1 MNKKTLKVLEYNKV
15 IEIVANFAYSDMG
28 KEKIL
33 SLVPMSDIE
42 EIEEALRE
50 TSEAVSIILQKGR
63 IPLDGFQDINNALRK
78 ARIGSILTPGDLLKI
93 AQVLKV
99 TERVKDYIREE
110 GKHEHSCPIIKGL
123 TELLVELPGLTKD
136 IFNIVV
142 SDDEICDHASPE
154 LFKIRKQINQKHNA
168 IRDKLSHI
176 VGSVHYQKYLQ
187 ENIITIRGDRY
198 VIPVKQEYRGNI
210 QGLIHDQSSSG
221 ATLFIE
227 PMSVVEMNNELKT
240 LKIKEE
246 QEIERILANYTIIV
260 GNNYDAIYKNY
271 QVLIK
276 LDVIFAKGNYS
287 IENHATKPKLNDQG
301 YINLRRARHP
311 LIPKNEVVASDI
323 YLGKDFD
330 TLVITGPNTGG
341 KTVTLKTIGLLC
353 LMALAGFHIP
363 VEEHSEVAVYN
374 NIYADIGDEQ
384 SIEQSLSTFSSHMK
398 NIIDILEK
406 ADDNS
411 LVLFDEL
418 GAGTDPTEGVALAMA
433 ILDYLRMKGIK
444 TVATT
449 HYSELKEY
457 ALSMDRV
464 ENASVEFDVGTLK
477 PTYKLLIGIPGK
489 SNAFE
494 ISKRLGLSDSIIASA
509 KKYVS
514 LEDIRFEDILID
526 IDKKRKQIEENQLAA
541 HSARLDA
548 EILLKNVREKEAKLE
563 VEKDRILTK
572 AKEEALSIIK
582 DAKRQAEGVIDEL
595 KRIEMEESHER
606 NRRIE
611 LNRGKLKGY
620 QEKLEVDLSISTM
633 PRNSFSPPKEL
644 RPGDPV
650 HIVTLNQKGYV
661 LSAPN
666 DKQEVQV
673 QAGIMKINVHISNLS
688 KIQEDEDPMKDQLK
702 RYSKCINKSIDINA
716 QLDLR
721 GKLADESVLLTDKYL
736 DDAYLANLKTVTII
750 HGKGAGILRKNI
762 HNLLKKHIHV
772 KEYRIGNFNEGGDGV
787 TIVTLK

>member
-582 DAKRQAEGVIDEL
+582 DAKRQAEGIIDEL

-611 LNRGKLKGY
+611 VNRGKLKGY

>member
-50 TSEAVSIILQKGR
+50 TSEAVSTILQKGR

-548 EILLKNVREKEAKLE
+548 EILLKNVMEKEAKLE

>member
-548 EILLKNVREKEAKLE
+548 EILLKNVMEKEAKLE

>member
-1 MNKKTLKVLEYNKV
+1 M
-15 IEIVANFAYSDMG
+15 
-28 KEKIL
+28 
-33 SLVPMSDIE
+33 
-42 EIEEALRE
+42 
-50 TSEAVSIILQKGR
+50 
-63 IPLDGFQDINNALRK
+63 
-78 ARIGSILTPGDLLKI
+78 
-93 AQVLKV
+93 
-99 TERVKDYIREE
+99 
-110 GKHEHSCPIIKGL
+110 C
-123 TELLVELPGLTKD
+123 
-136 IFNIVV
+136 
-142 SDDEICDHASPE
+142 
-154 LFKIRKQINQKHNA
+154 
-168 IRDKLSHI
+168 IRDS
-176 VGSVHYQKYLQ
+176 
-187 ENIITIRGDRY
+187 
-198 VIPVKQEYRGNI
+198 
-210 QGLIHDQSSSG
+210 
-221 ATLFIE
+221 
-227 PMSVVEMNNELKT
+227 
-240 LKIKEE
+240 
-246 QEIERILANYTIIV
+246 
-260 GNNYDAIYKNY
+260 
-271 QVLIK
+271 
-276 LDVIFAKGNYS
+276 
-287 IENHATKPKLNDQG
+287 
-301 YINLRRARHP
+301 
-311 LIPKNEVVASDI
+311 
-323 YLGKDFD
+323 
-330 TLVITGPNTGG
+330 PNTGG

-548 EILLKNVREKEAKLE
+548 EILLKNVMEKEAKLE

-582 DAKRQAEGVIDEL
+582 DAKRQAEGIIDEL

-611 LNRGKLKGY
+611 VNRGKLKGY

-666 DKQEVQV
+666 DRCV
-673 QAGIMKINVHISNLS
+673 
-688 KIQEDEDPMKDQLK
+688 
-702 RYSKCINKSIDINA
+702 
-716 QLDLR
+716 
-721 GKLADESVLLTDKYL
+721 
-736 DDAYLANLKTVTII
+736 
-750 HGKGAGILRKNI
+750 
-762 HNLLKKHIHV
+762 
-772 KEYRIGNFNEGGDGV
+772 
-787 TIVTLK
+787 

>member
-548 EILLKNVREKEAKLE
+548 EILLKNVMEKEAKLE

-582 DAKRQAEGVIDEL
+582 DAKRQAEGIIDEL

-611 LNRGKLKGY
+611 VNRGKLKGY

>member
-548 EILLKNVREKEAKLE
+548 EILLKNVMEKEAKLE

-611 LNRGKLKGY
+611 VNRGKLKGY